1 MNRHSSY
8 SAPRSERPSGS
19 YGGQRGRSNKRNTY
33 NKRSWKDNRTLFN
46 LVCFILPF
54 IILNLII
61 LFLAVSTPKIEY
73 TVSDTQDYKTVE
85 LSVKIRS
92 LLPIKEMTVSLG
104 TQPLEMV
111 KEKGVY
117 KATLENN
124 GTLEIYVT
132 GWNGMSNRIYDHVA
146 TLDDAP
152 PTINEE
158 DYVMEGGRLTIN
170 VGDSQ
175 SGVNFDTAY
184 ATDENDQ
191 TVKPVNVTKN
201 TGSTGTTGTSGTITF
216 PMDTASLTVYIED
229 YAGNTFKASFTSHT
243 EGIDTSSRD
252 NDFSSDDSGSSSSG
266 SASKSGSTTKETTKA
281 AKETTKAAKETTK
294 AAKET
299 TKAAKETTKAA
310 KETTKAAKETTKAA
324 KETTKAAKETTK
336 APETT
341 AANTLSPSP
350 TQATN
355 APAGPGGDT
364 APTQSPS
371 PSPTQGSQP
380 ASPTS
385 GASDIVVV
393 PVG

>member
-8 SAPRSERPSGS
+8 SAPRSERSSGS
-19 YGGQRGRSNKRNTY
+19 YGSQRGRSNKRNTY

-92 LLPIKEMTVSLG
+92 LLPIKEMTVSLE
-104 TQPLEMV
+104 TKPLEMV

-158 DYVMEGGRLTIN
+158 DYVMEGSRLTIN

-191 TVKPVNVTKN
+191 TVKPLNVTKN

-216 PMDTASLTVYIED
+216 PMETSSLTVYIAD
-229 YAGNTFKASFTSHT
+229 YAGNTFKASFTSRT
-243 EGIDTSSRD
+243 EGIDTSNRD
-252 NDFSSDDSGSSSSG
+252 NNLSSAESEGSGSSSSG
-266 SASKSGSTTKETTKA
+266 SDSKSGST

-310 KETTKAAKETTKAA
+310 KETTKAAKETTKAP
-324 KETTKAAKETTK
+324 ETTKASETTK

>member
-92 LLPIKEMTVSLG
+92 LLPIKEMTVSLE

-243 EGIDTSSRD
+243 GRW
-252 NDFSSDDSGSSSSG
+252 
-266 SASKSGSTTKETTKA
+266 A
-281 AKETTKAAKETTK
+281 
-294 AAKET
+294 
-299 TKAAKETTKAA
+299 
-310 KETTKAAKETTKAA
+310 
-324 KETTKAAKETTK
+324 
-336 APETT
+336 
-341 AANTLSPSP
+341 
-350 TQATN
+350 
-355 APAGPGGDT
+355 
-364 APTQSPS
+364 
-371 PSPTQGSQP
+371 
-380 ASPTS
+380 
-385 GASDIVVV
+385 
-393 PVG
+393 

>member
-8 SAPRSERPSGS
+8 SAPRSERSSGS
-19 YGGQRGRSNKRNTY
+19 YGSQRGRSNKRNTY

-92 LLPIKEMTVSLG
+92 LLPIKEMTVSLE
-104 TQPLEMV
+104 TKPLEMV

-191 TVKPVNVTKN
+191 TVKPLNVTKN

-216 PMDTASLTVYIED
+216 PMETSSLTVYIAD
-229 YAGNTFKASFTSHT
+229 YAGNTFKASFTSRT
-243 EGIDTSSRD
+243 EGIDTSNRD
-252 NDFSSDDSGSSSSG
+252 NNLSSAESEGSGSSSSG
-266 SASKSGSTTKETTKA
+266 SDSKSGST

-299 TKAAKETTKAA
+299 TKAPETTKAS
-310 KETTKAAKETTKAA
+310 
-324 KETTKAAKETTK
+324 ETTK